1 MFTNS
6 DKEKILTTPPATPAM
21 VKVELKKGRAAKK
34 RSVGDAAEDVSSQSA
49 KVCKR

>member
-1 MFTNS
+1 MFSNS
-6 DKEKILTTPPATPAM
+6 DKQETISTTPPTM
-21 VKVELKKGRAAKK
+21 VKVDPKKGRAVGKK

>member
-1 MFTNS
+1 MYSNS
-6 DKEKILTTPPATPAM
+6 DKETISTTPPTM
-21 VKVELKKGRAAKK
+21 VKVEPKKGRAAGKK

>member
-1 MFTNS
+1 MNSNS
-6 DKEKILTTPPATPAM
+6 DKETISTTPPTTPAM
-21 VKVELKKGRAAKK
+21 VKVEPKKGRAAKK

>member
-1 MFTNS
+1 MNSNS
-6 DKEKILTTPPATPAM
+6 DKETISTTPPTM
-21 VKVELKKGRAAKK
+21 VKVEPKKGRAAKK